1 MLQRKF
7 STASIIDKETDLR
20 NCHKQAAKNAS
31 YPLDTADQI
40 VDLLSSRMEELAI
53 DAKEKGLLND
63 FIGQVEATVIEFL
76 KLVMIDTELKRFRH
90 SLIVAA
96 LFSAVF
102 EIKLKDQLT
111 LMKKGGK
118 MLNMPQTIN
127 LRYLCQ
133 VWEQIQS
140 EVFDSEGLK

>member
-53 DAKEKGLLND
+53 ESKEKGLLND
-63 FIGQVEATVIEFL
+63 FIGQVEATVIEYL
-76 KLVMIDTELKRFRH
+76 KLVMIDAELKRFRH

>member
-1 MLQRKF
+1 MREVLQRKF

-63 FIGQVEATVIEFL
+63 FIGQVEATVIEYL
-76 KLVMIDTELKRFRH
+76 KLVMIDAELKKFRH

-102 EIKLKDQLT
+102 EIKLKD
-111 LMKKGGK
+111 
-118 MLNMPQTIN
+118 
-127 LRYLCQ
+127 
-133 VWEQIQS
+133 
-140 EVFDSEGLK
+140 

>member
-1 MLQRKF
+1 
-7 STASIIDKETDLR
+7 
-20 NCHKQAAKNAS
+20 
-31 YPLDTADQI
+31 
-40 VDLLSSRMEELAI
+40 MEELAT

-63 FIGQVEATVIEFL
+63 FIGQVEATVIEYL
-76 KLVMIDTELKRFRH
+76 KLVMIDAELKRFRH

-102 EIKLKDQLT
+102 EIKLKDQLA

-133 VWEQIQS
+133 VWE
-140 EVFDSEGLK
+140 